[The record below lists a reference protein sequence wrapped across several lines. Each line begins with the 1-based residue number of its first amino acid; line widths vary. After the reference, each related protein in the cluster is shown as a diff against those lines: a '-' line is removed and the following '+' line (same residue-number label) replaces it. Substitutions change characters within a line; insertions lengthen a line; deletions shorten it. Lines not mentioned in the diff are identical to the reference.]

1 HHLPLSAFDPSHLP
15 EHGGKIVVYHCASG
29 GRTSR
34 FGPQLAAA
42 TRAASDVFHMGGGII
57 AWKSAGFATEG

>member
-1 HHLPLSAFDPSHLP
+1 LSAFDPAHLP
-15 EHGGKIVVYHCASG
+15 DHDGKIVVYHCASG

-34 FGPQLAAA
+34 FGAQLVAAC
-42 TRAASDVFHMGGGII
+42 RAAQDVFHMDGGIM